1 MKEQKNKNN
10 KNNNNYRE
18 SELSEL
24 AFASD
29 TIDTDPLGMYTGV
42 PDNPYEKP
50 VQDADDL

>member
-1 MKEQKNKNN
+1 MKEQKKKND
-10 KNNNNYRE
+10 KNSNNYRGNE
-18 SELSEL
+18 TSEL

-29 TIDTDPLGMYTGV
+29 TIDTDPLGMWTGV